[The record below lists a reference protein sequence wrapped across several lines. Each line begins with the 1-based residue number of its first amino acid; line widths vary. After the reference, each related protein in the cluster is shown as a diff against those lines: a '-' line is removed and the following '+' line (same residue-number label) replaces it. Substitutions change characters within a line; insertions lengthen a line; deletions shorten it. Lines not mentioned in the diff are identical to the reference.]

1 MSTPPVSTTRATAPS
16 KTGTRTSRSR
26 SRLPLVPILPKGKRK
41 RGRPRSNSAPAA
53 IGLEKQGKK
62 RKLWT
67 NEAMEAAMRSV
78 LDENTP
84 ISRAA
89 RNHGVPKSTLHDRI
103 SGNVTHGD
111 KSGPKQLLSPVEEAE
126 FSEFLI
132 EVAQAG
138 YGKTSKEIRQIA
150 GRVAVDKGRKRH
162 LMYHMDGFTDFCK
175 DSHSC
180 LIGRV
185 ILRLMC
191 E

>member
-16 KTGTRTSRSR
+16 KTGTRTSHST

-41 RGRPRSNSAPAA
+41 RGRPQSNSAPAA

-67 NEAMEAAMRSV
+67 NEAIETAMRSV

-89 RNHGVPKSTLHDRI
+89 RNHGVPKSTLHNRI

-111 KSGPKQLLSPVEEAE
+111 KPGPKQLLSLVEEAE
-126 FSEFLI
+126 FSEFLH
-132 EVAQAG
+132 

-150 GRVAVDKGRKRH
+150 GRVAVDKGGKKTPNVSYGWFYRFLQAKTATVV
-162 LMYHMDGFTDFCK
+162 L
-175 DSHSC
+175 
-180 LIGRV
+180 
-185 ILRLMC
+185 
-191 E
+191 